1 MVVFSESPAN
11 DFRLTIQLIR
21 ETSRRIHALPRIAS
35 ICAYCGCGCRLLFEV
50 DDNEILKMYP
60 DRTDNPSEGIAC
72 IKGLTIHDAVRN
84 NTGRILKPMLRE
96 DKDKPLKETSWEE
109 AYRFIYDHTE
119 DLAPSEVFFNASGK
133 VTNEDCYVTQKF
145 ARIAYRTNNIDACCA
160 RLCHVTTVQGLE
172 DCFGSRAAFSKMD
185 DVYGLDTLFIIGS
198 NPISNYPVLYH
209 RILEAKRKGL
219 KVLSSQAVYSL
230 TAKLSD
236 VSLIIYPGTELVLLN
251 GIINALIHNKTYDK
265 LAESVEGFKR
275 LAQVAEFYNID
286 FVRHVCK
293 VELET
298 LERLIDNIADAKS
311 FGIIHGMGLTQ
322 HVTGSENV
330 HALLN
335 LMILKNAQLLSLRG
349 EINVQ
354 GAGDMGCLP
363 DRLPTGPVATAP
375 QLEEKWQANVPM
387 GRGKTIVEAFLIS
400 PAKAAFV
407 SGMNVAQSLPNL
419 NVAHRNLERMF
430 LVVLDHYHNL
440 TTRFADVVLPTP
452 LLFER
457 EGTITNGERRV
468 RFVRK
473 VTESCSGCK
482 PEWQI
487 LKELS
492 SRFGLS
498 KHFGYNESLDITREI
513 VDIVPAYRQID
524 VDSIYK
530 GEDGWPEKRMLFK
543 RFVPEHFE
551 GVEDIRSDKYPLIL
565 TSFRSMH
572 HFLTGEMT
580 NKSKTLMSFREGPF
594 CYLSPKDADEMKIS
608 NGEHVEVSSNAGSI
622 TCPAQIDDNIPKGIV
637 GMHFHF
643 EELLVNKLF
652 PTQFDEK
659 TFTPNY
665 KMVAVSVR
673 KPDSCSR

>member
-1 MVVFSESPAN
+1 MP
-11 DFRLTIQLIR
+11 T
-21 ETSRRIHALPRIAS
+21 IAS
-35 ICAYCGCGCRLLFEV
+35 SCAYCGCGCRLLFEV
-50 DDNEILKMYP
+50 EGNKILKMLP
-60 DRTDNPSEGIAC
+60 DKADNPSEGIAC
-72 IKGLTIHDAVRN
+72 VKGLTIHDAVRN
-84 NTGRILKPMLRE
+84 NAGRILKPMLRK
-96 DKDKPLKETSWEE
+96 DKSKPLKETSWEE
-109 AYRFIYDHTE
+109 AYRFIREQTK

-145 ARIAYRTNNIDACCA
+145 ARIAYKTSNVDACCA

-198 NPISNYPVLYH
+198 NPISNYPVLYN
-209 RILEAKRKGL
+209 RILKAKRKGL
-219 KVLSSQAVYSL
+219 KILSSQAVYSL
-230 TAKLSD
+230 TAKFSD

-251 GIINALIHNKTYDK
+251 GIINALIHNKAYDK
-265 LAESVEGFKR
+265 SAESVEGFRR
-275 LAQVAEFYNID
+275 LAQVAELYNID
-286 FVRHVCK
+286 FVRQVCK
-293 VELET
+293 VELDS
-298 LERLIDNIADAKS
+298 LERLIDQISQAKAL
-311 FGIIHGMGLTQ
+311 GIIHGMGLTQ
-322 HVTGSENV
+322 HGTGSANV

-363 DRLPTGPVATAP
+363 DRLPSGPTATALE
-375 QLEEKWQANVPM
+375 LEEKWHTNVPM
-387 GRGKTIVEAFLIS
+387 GKGKTIIETFLIS
-400 PAKAAFV
+400 PPKAAFV

-419 NVAHRNLERMF
+419 NVAHKNLGNMF
-430 LVVLDHYHNL
+430 LVVLDNYHNL
-440 TTRFADVVLPTP
+440 TTKFADVVLPTP

-457 EGTITNGERRV
+457 EGTITTGERRV

-473 VTESCSGCK
+473 VVEPCGECK

-487 LKELS
+487 FKELS
-492 SRFGLS
+492 GLFGVS
-498 KHFGYNESLDITREI
+498 DHFAYEKSIDITREI
-513 VDIVPAYRQID
+513 VDIVPAYRQIA
-524 VDSIYK
+524 VDNVYV
-530 GEDGWPEKRMLFK
+530 GEDAWPEKRMLFK

-572 HFLTGEMT
+572 HFLTGEIT
-580 NKSKTLMSFREGPF
+580 NKSRILSSFGEGPF
-594 CYLSPKDADEMKIS
+594 CYISPKDADEMTIT
-608 NGEHVEVSSNAGSI
+608 NGELVEVSSNAGSL
-622 TCPAQIDDNIPKGIV
+622 TCPVRIDINIPKGIV

-665 KMVAVSVR
+665 KMVAVGIR
-673 KPDSCSR
+673 KA